1 MNNEVLKDVQQA
13 LNTIRAL
20 ADKADAET
28 KMAALQLMLGTSQS
42 VVALAKKLTTPK
54 TKTKTKVVKAYIPK
68 EKVVQKDPEQQQQAE
83 EPATPS
89 QLQPFKP
96 IPPLSNQHSDTEN
109 V

>member
-28 KMAALQLMLGTSQS
+28 KIAALQLMLGTSQS

-54 TKTKTKVVKAYIPK
+54 AKTKVVKAYLPK
-68 EKVVQKDPEQQQQAE
+68 EKVVQKEPEQQQTAE
-83 EPATPS
+83 PTPQL

-96 IPPLSNQHSDTEN
+96 IPPLSNQQDSEEN
-109 V
+109 L